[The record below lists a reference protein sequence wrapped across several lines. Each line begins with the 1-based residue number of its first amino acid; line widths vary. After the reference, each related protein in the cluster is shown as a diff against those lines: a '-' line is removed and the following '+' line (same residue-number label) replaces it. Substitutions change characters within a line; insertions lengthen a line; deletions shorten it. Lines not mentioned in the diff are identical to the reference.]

1 MKSFLTSRG
10 DNHGSVG
17 LQTKENEIRNGRP
30 WWWSQQWTPRQT
42 HSPDVLLS
50 QPIPSLPELDFEK
63 TFLKVYLET
72 LSRNCKMKKNLTNWM
87 TINCCEWDRSCK
99 LMMNLVNML
108 VEKPRVQQ
116 SVNVIKTNLLQPV
129 IRKQLAN
136 ESWKRW
142 RD

>member
-1 MKSFLTSRG
+1 
-10 DNHGSVG
+10 
-17 LQTKENEIRNGRP
+17 
-30 WWWSQQWTPRQT
+30 
-42 HSPDVLLS
+42 
-50 QPIPSLPELDFEK
+50 
-63 TFLKVYLET
+63 
-72 LSRNCKMKKNLTNWM
+72 
-87 TINCCEWDRSCK
+87 
-99 LMMNLVNML
+99 MMNLVNML